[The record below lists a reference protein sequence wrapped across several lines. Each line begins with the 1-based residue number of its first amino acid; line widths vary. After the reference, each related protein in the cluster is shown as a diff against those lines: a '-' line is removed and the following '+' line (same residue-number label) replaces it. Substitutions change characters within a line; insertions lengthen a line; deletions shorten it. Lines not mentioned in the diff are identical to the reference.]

1 MADYASEAGHWY
13 LPDGT
18 PFYTLI
24 GKNGKER
31 NVTLRDARPVNAV
44 PSYSMVA
51 SVLAAPA
58 LTNYFKNQVA
68 LAAAENPRREDEGVQ
83 AYMDRILS
91 ISREH
96 AETAR
101 DLGTEIHGAIE
112 RALVDAVWIP
122 RPEASAAI
130 KALGD
135 WAGHCCWKTE
145 KSFSHKLGYGGKC
158 DAHKGCEHSGKFVAD
173 FKTKDF
179 CENTLPLI
187 YDNHH
192 MQLAAYREGFGMPE
206 ARCAII
212 YVSTTHPGL
221 THLVEVP
228 RDDLERGWELFKAL
242 LKVWQIKSKYVPD
255 LRKEP
260 AHGERERSVSAL

>member
-1 MADYASEAGHWY
+1 MTIASEAGHWY
-13 LPDGT
+13 LPCGK
-18 PFYTLI
+18 PFYTII

-58 LTNYFKNQVA
+58 LVNYFKNQVA
-68 LAAAENPRREDEGVQ
+68 LAAAENPREPTEGVQ
-83 AYMDRILS
+83 AYMDRILA
-91 ISREH
+91 ISRQH

-112 RALVDAVWIP
+112 KCFQRPPPQLPIEYQDHAFSAIETLKDWWGDDGEVRA
-122 RPEASAAI
+122 
-130 KALGD
+130 
-135 WAGHCCWKTE
+135 E
-145 KSFSHKLGYGGKC
+145 KSFSHPLGFGGKC
-158 DAHKGCEHSGKFVAD
+158 DVHKPGFVAD

-179 CENTLPLI
+179 CENTLPLV

-192 MQLAAYREGFGMPE
+192 MQLAAYREGFGLIN

-212 YVSTTHPGL
+212 YVSTKVPGL

-228 RDDLERGWELFKAL
+228 QDDLERGWELFKAL
-242 LKVWQIKSKYVPD
+242 LKVWQVKNRYYPNLKGT
-255 LRKEP
+255 EN
-260 AHGERERSVSAL
+260 GERERAISAL